1 MILRRVSLPV
11 SELSKLPPAE
21 RDIFFLVGHIN
32 NEISSLLKVYGWSIV
47 GTNRSGLTPIEA
59 NASNA
64 QGMIY
69 ARVLAG
75 KLEEAW
81 IAINRS
87 WFAHNSVS
95 VGLAPLLRSEAVAS
109 LTCLKAYFNAKNLI
123 HEVRNNYAFHYN
135 TKSMG
140 QSWQRASEEQF
151 FEVIIGVNRGST
163 MNLAAELV
171 ANVALF
177 HSVTP
182 DDPHAGLNQFLSDV
196 HTVAEHVQ
204 NFCEGVTRAIIE
216 RASGTNL
223 DEHGTVADIYPSQKY
238 SEVRVPVF
246 CLPDDQTSV
255 DPP

>member
-1 MILRRVSLPV
+1 MKLRRVSLPV

-21 RDIFFLVGHIN
+21 RDVFFLVGHIN
-32 NEISSLLKVYGWSIV
+32 NEISSLLKVHGWSLV

-64 QGMIY
+64 QAMIY
-69 ARVLAG
+69 ARILAG

-81 IAINRS
+81 IAINKS
-87 WFAHNSVS
+87 WFAHKSVS
-95 VGLAPLLRSEAVAS
+95 IGLGPLLHPEAIAS
-109 LTCLKAYFNAKNLI
+109 LSYLKAYFNAKNLI

-140 QSWQRASEEQF
+140 QSWERAADEQF
-151 FEVIIGVNRGST
+151 FEVVIGVNRGST
-163 MNLAAELV
+163 INLAAELV

-177 HSVTP
+177 HSVAP
-182 DDPHAGLNQFLSDV
+182 GDPQAGLKQFLSDV
-196 HTVAEHVQ
+196 HLVAEHFQ

-238 SEVRVPVF
+238 SEVRIPVF
-246 CLPDDQTSV
+246 CLPDDQTRV